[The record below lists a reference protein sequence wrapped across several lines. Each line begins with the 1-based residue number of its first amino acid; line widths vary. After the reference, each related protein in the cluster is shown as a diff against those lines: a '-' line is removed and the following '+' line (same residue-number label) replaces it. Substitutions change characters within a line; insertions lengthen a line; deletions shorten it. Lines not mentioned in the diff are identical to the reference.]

1 MRSVCVFLGSSSGTD
16 PALRDG
22 ARAMGAALAE
32 EGLAL
37 VYGGGSI
44 GLMGEIADAVLRGG
58 GKVIGVITE
67 GLEARELGHAGLTE
81 KHVVR
86 TMHERKALMADLAD
100 AFVAL
105 PGGMGTLDEFCEV
118 VTWAQL
124 GIHQKPLGMLDLG
137 EYWTPFLSFLDH
149 SVAKGFVSPEHRG
162 LILVERDPRA
172 LLDLLRAFR
181 PRPAQKWLG
190 RSQV

>member
-1 MRSVCVFLGSSSGTD
+1 MR
-16 PALRDG
+16 ALRRTPCEACAFFS
-22 ARAMGAALAE
+22 AR
-32 EGLAL
+32 
-37 VYGGGSI
+37 
-44 GLMGEIADAVLRGG
+44 RGG

-86 TMHERKALMADLAD
+86 TMHGRKALMADLSD

-162 LILVERDPRA
+162 LILVEHDPRT
-172 LLDLLRAFR
+172 LLGRLRAFR

>member
-16 PALRDG
+16 LALRDG

-86 TMHERKALMADLAD
+86 TMHERKALMADLSD

>member
-1 MRSVCVFLGSSSGTD
+1 MQSVCVFLGSSPGLD
-16 PALRDG
+16 PAMRAG

-32 EGLAL
+32 AGLAL
-37 VYGGGSI
+37 VYGGGAS
-44 GLMGEIADAVLRGG
+44 GLMGDIADAALGAGG
-58 GKVIGVITE
+58 QVVGVITQ
-67 GLEARELGHAGLTE
+67 GLEAKELGHGGLTQ

-124 GIHQKPLGMLDLG
+124 GIHEKPLGMLDLG
-137 EYWTPFLSFLDH
+137 GYWAPFLSFLDH
-149 SVAKGFVSPEHRG
+149 SVSKGFLSAGHRG
-162 LILVERDPRA
+162 LILVEREPKA
-172 LLDLLRAFR
+172 LLGRLRDFR
-181 PRPAQKWLG
+181 PTPAEKWLG

>member
-1 MRSVCVFLGSSSGTD
+1 MKSVCVFLGSSAGTD

-22 ARAMGAALAE
+22 ARAMGAALAQ

-44 GLMGEIADAVLRGG
+44 GLMGEIADAALQAGG
-58 GKVIGVITE
+58 RVIGVITE
-67 GLEARELGHAGLTE
+67 GLEAREVGHAGLTQ

-86 TMHERKALMADLAD
+86 TMHERKARMADLAD

-137 EYWTPFLSFLDH
+137 GYWAPFLAFLDH
-149 SVAKGFVSPEHRG
+149 AVAKGLLSAEHRR
-162 LILVERDPRA
+162 LIQVEREPRA
-172 LLDLLRAFR
+172 LLERLRAFV
-181 PRPAQKWLG
+181 PIPAEKWLQ

>member
-44 GLMGEIADAVLRGG
+44 GLMGEIADAALRGG

-67 GLEARELGHAGLTE
+67 GLEARELGHGGLTE

-172 LLDLLRAFR
+172 LLGRLRAFR